1 MGFLESIK
9 EIKEKISY
17 TKEIEFEGVKVLLGL
32 LTVNEERL
40 VNTVTEGDQELEGM
54 SYVNDVRKRVLSYA
68 IKSIG
73 NEVIPEIVEYVEG
86 DKQVRQTRNVYLYD
100 FLSGVPTSGV
110 DILFEVYTDLKDEVE
125 DSIEK
130 KIKVNWYLTPS
141 EREIRRKEEFK
152 RRELESNNLIKEQE
166 EERLSEEGR
175 EDIKFREIK
184 NKDVETEDDKKSPK
198 E

>member
-152 RRELESNNLIKEQE
+152 RRELESNNLIKEQ
-166 EERLSEEGR
+166 
-175 EDIKFREIK
+175 
-184 NKDVETEDDKKSPK
+184 
-198 E
+198 